1 MARINDFI
9 GKAGQ
14 HIQSLKDNIQKYRV
28 WLQEARL
35 YFEERAE
42 ELTKATE
49 SQKKK
54 KQKGTK
60 GEKSSRQL
68 EFHRNCAENLAK
80 IDWSLTQNIYVFR
93 QCVG

>member
-1 MARINDFI
+1 M
-9 GKAGQ
+9 
-14 HIQSLKDNIQKYRV
+14 KDGIVKLRG
-28 WLQEARL
+28 WLGEAQT
-35 YFEERAE
+35 YFEERVE

-68 EFHRNCAENLAK
+68 EFYRNCAENLAK